1 MPSTLAK
8 RWQRDKDQHES
19 EEVGCSNGC
28 FVGGLVLVER
38 FSGGRA
44 RAMSLSEVVAVQ
56 QTLCSL
62 IVDLNLMILSA
73 LKSGT
78 ASRLTRKVSPLSV
91 MTCSWGVTCRR
102 IQRWC
107 GAY

>member
-44 RAMSLSEVVAVQ
+44 RAMSLSEVVE
-56 QTLCSL
+56 
-62 IVDLNLMILSA
+62 
-73 LKSGT
+73 LKVFVGR
-78 ASRLTRKVSPLSV
+78 AQLRA
-91 MTCSWGVTCRR
+91 W
-102 IQRWC
+102 WC
-107 GAY
+107 